1 MESTA
6 ANPSPTV
13 RPARVLVVEDDR
25 ALCEALEA
33 ALAEDRVTVL
43 RAGSAE
49 EALTALAQTGSDSF
63 DLVLLDLGLPGM
75 DGFSL
80 LERLRKEAG
89 PSRLPVIVLTANQ
102 NLSEKLRG
110 FELGSNDYI
119 TKPFEL
125 VELRARVRAVLRMQ
139 RLQMELVRANEQL
152 EKARAS
158 AEESGRVKADF
169 LASMSHEIRT
179 PMNGVI
185 AMTGLLLLT
194 DLGSEQRDYVE
205 TIRTSG
211 ESLLTIIND
220 ILHFSKLESGKME
233 IEHRPFDLRQCIEET
248 LELLATKAAE
258 KNLDLVYHF
267 VPGTPEQV
275 AGDATRLRQVLV
287 NLISNAIKFTPAG
300 EIFVRV
306 ESRALATAGS
316 DVTADAPLPHE
327 FQFAVRDTGIGIPKH
342 RLGRLFQSFMQADSS
357 IARQFGGTGLGLA
370 ISKSLVELMGG
381 SMSVES
387 DEGKGSTFHF
397 TLRAGAIGG
406 GPASSLHQVQPA
418 LSGLRVLLAEDN
430 ATMRFVLA
438 EHTRS
443 WGMAP
448 VEAPTSQHA
457 LDQIR
462 SGTNVDMA
470 IVDANLQGTDGQ
482 SLVRELRKTPR
493 LQHLPVVLL
502 GKMGDRGPVA
512 IDMPRAAYLHK
523 PIQPALLQSALI
535 QVRSGAKPDARKA
548 LPASR
553 LDNSM
558 AAKLPLRILLTDDN
572 VINQKVALRLLQQLG
587 YKADTANNGLEAIR
601 ALERQPYDIIL
612 MDVQMPEMDGLEAT
626 RRIRQ
631 RQQAASPSPHFGQPI
646 AIIAMTANA
655 MQGDREKCLSA
666 GMDDY
671 LPKPIRPE
679 GLQTALQRNA
689 ARLAVSTQPTEAK
702 TSAATPPTRPNPVEP
717 SASVPPPVSNEPAL
731 TLLPG
736 AGAGAAVLESP
747 PVDLERLNEFAGGNA
762 DNFNELVTL
771 YVKQTAEQLEQL
783 GVALAEPSSERA
795 SRLAHSCAGASATC
809 GMIAIVPL
817 LRQVEHLTGEG
828 KVHEATQILPA
839 IVREFERLRSYLQT
853 HKPIA
858 LAG

>member
-1 MESTA
+1 MESSA
-6 ANPSPTV
+6 ANPSPV

-25 ALCEALEA
+25 SLCETLEV
-33 ALAEDRVTVL
+33 ALAEDRIAVL

-49 EALTALAQTGSDSF
+49 EALTALAQTGTDSF

-80 LERLRKEAG
+80 LERLRKDAG
-89 PSRLPVIVLTANQ
+89 PSRLPVIVLTAHQ
-102 NLSEKLRG
+102 SLSEKLRG

-125 VELRARVRAVLRMQ
+125 VELRARVRGVLRMQ
-139 RLQMELVRANEQL
+139 RLQTELMRTNEQL

-158 AEESGRVKADF
+158 AEESGRAKADF

-185 AMTGLLLLT
+185 AMTGLLLQT

-233 IEHRPFDLRQCIEET
+233 LDHSPFELRQCIEET
-248 LELLATKAAE
+248 LELLAPKAAE
-258 KNLDLVYHF
+258 KNLDLVYQL
-267 VPGTPEQV
+267 VPGTPEQLT
-275 AGDATRLRQVLV
+275 GDATRLRQILV

-306 ESRALATAGS
+306 ESRA
-316 DVTADAPLPHE
+316 VTPGPGEASADGPIPHE

-342 RLGRLFQSFMQADSS
+342 RLSRLFQAFMQADSS
-357 IARQFGGTGLGLA
+357 IARQFGDTGLGLA

-381 SMSVES
+381 VMSVES

-397 TLRAGAIGG
+397 TLRAGASDTAVAT
-406 GPASSLHQVQPA
+406 PLHQVQPA

-438 EHTRS
+438 EQTRA
-443 WGMAP
+443 WGMTP

-462 SGTNVDMA
+462 AGTSVDLA

-493 LQHLPVVLL
+493 LQQLPVVLL

-512 IDMPRAAYLHK
+512 IDLPRAAHLHK
-523 PIQPALLQSALI
+523 PVQPALLQSALL
-535 QVRSGAKPDARKA
+535 QVRSGAKPDAKRV
-548 LPASR
+548 LPTSR
-553 LDNSM
+553 LDTSM
-558 AAKLPLRILLTDDN
+558 GAKVPLRILLTDDN
-572 VINQKVALRLLQQLG
+572 IINQKVALRLLQQLG

-631 RQQAASPSPHFGQPI
+631 RQQAPGPSPHFGQPI

-655 MQGDREKCLSA
+655 MQGDREKCLAA

-679 GLQTALQRNA
+679 GLQTVLHRNA
-689 ARLAVSTQPTEAK
+689 ARLADSTQPAEAK
-702 TSAATPPTRPNPVEP
+702 SSDSFPASAEG
-717 SASVPPPVSNEPAL
+717 ASCAAPDL
-731 TLLPG
+731 TLMPATVAASG
-736 AGAGAAVLESP
+736 TAVLESP
-747 PVDLERLNEFAGGNA
+747 PVDLERLNEFAGGNSE
-762 DNFNELVTL
+762 NFNELVTL
-771 YVKQTAEQLEQL
+771 YVKQTSEQL
-783 GVALAEPSSERA
+783 GQIRVALGEPDAERA

-817 LRQVEHLTGEG
+817 LRQVEHAAGEG
-828 KVHEATQILPA
+828 KVQEAAQLLPA
-839 IVREFERLRSYLQT
+839 IVREFERLQSYLQT